1 MMPAAYARQYQN
13 QAVLSASPGQLVL
26 MLYDGTLRFLRQ
38 AIDGFSPQYDEIQR
52 ISVVHNALGRA
63 GAILAELQSNLD
75 LEAGGEYAANL
86 DRLYDYYQRRLHE
99 ANIKK
104 DVEAIQEVMSL
115 VSELRDGWAEMLR
128 QQQSPTAASQVA

>member
-38 AIDGFSPQYDEIQR
+38 AIDGFSPQHDEIQS
-52 ISVVHNALGRA
+52 IAVVHTALGKA

-75 LEAGGEYAANL
+75 HAAGGEYAANL

-104 DVEAIQEVMSL
+104 DVEAIQEVLRL
-115 VSELRDGWAEMLR
+115 VTELRDGWAEMLR
-128 QQQSPTAASQVA
+128 QQETPAVQVA

>member
-26 MLYDGTLRFLRQ
+26 MLYDGTLKFLRQ
-38 AIDGFSPQYDEIQR
+38 AIDGFSPQHDEIQR
-52 ISVVHNALGRA
+52 IAVVHTALGRA
-63 GAILAELQSNLD
+63 GAILAELQSNLNH
-75 LEAGGEYAANL
+75 EVGGEYAANL

-104 DVEAIQEVMSL
+104 DVDAIREVMGL
-115 VSELRDGWAEMLR
+115 VTQLRDGWAEMLR
-128 QQQSPTAASQVA
+128 QQQVPAVQVA

>member
-38 AIDGFSPQYDEIQR
+38 ALDGFSPAHDEIKR
-52 ISVVHNALGRA
+52 IAIVHTALGRA
-63 GAILAELQSNLD
+63 GAILAELQSNLN

-86 DRLYDYYQRRLHE
+86 DRLYDYYQRRLHQ
-99 ANIKK
+99 ANINK
-104 DVEAIQEVMSL
+104 DDVAIREVLRL
-115 VSELRDGWAEMLR
+115 VTELRDGWAEMLR
-128 QQQSPTAASQVA
+128 AQESPTRQVA

>member
-38 AIDGFSPQYDEIQR
+38 AIDGFSPAHDEIKR
-52 ISVVHNALGRA
+52 IAVVHTSLSKA

-75 LEAGGEYAANL
+75 HAAGGEHAANL

-104 DVEAIQEVMSL
+104 DVEAVHEVLRL
-115 VSELRDGWAEMLR
+115 VTELRDGWAEMLR
-128 QQQSPTAASQVA
+128 QQESPIAQVA